1 MAKQKQDYDNLISL
15 FNETKKEIP
24 KLIIGEKYA
33 SYDGKDYSCESF
45 QYKRTGKEIYIE
57 ARFVQTKETKEIK
70 TTKEET
76 NNENH

>member
-1 MAKQKQDYDNLISL
+1 MAKPKQDYYNFISL

-33 SYDGKDYSCESF
+33 SYDGKEYSCESF

-57 ARFVQTKETKEIK
+57 ARFVQTKETNEIK